1 MTIAVREDKAMAQD
15 AETSSASRLI
25 IVSNRLPV
33 TIRQGDEGDIAIT
46 RSAGGLATALA
57 RAHTEGDSVWIGWPG
72 DEFDNP
78 ETQKQIT
85 TLLREQYRCVPV
97 FLSQEDIDGFY
108 YGFSNRALWPLFHY
122 FESYFIYDEDAWESY
137 AEVNRLF
144 CDVIV
149 EHARGD
155 ELIWVH
161 DYQLFLLPGMLRQ
174 HLPEARIGFFLH
186 IPFPSSELFR
196 ILPCREALLRGLLG
210 ADLIGFQTFNY
221 LQNFL
226 WSVYRVLG
234 IDAETGFLPFGGRQ
248 ITFGVYPIGVDPQQ
262 FLTAI
267 HTDSDT
273 QRELARLDESIED
286 RKLLLGMDRLDYS
299 KGIPARLRA
308 YRRFLTDHPEWH
320 ERVTL
325 LQVAVPSREQVPAY
339 QELKRQ
345 VDELVG
351 EINGVYGTTTWIP
364 VQYVHRNLP
373 FPQIC
378 ALLRRAD
385 VALVTPLR
393 DGMNL
398 VAKEYVAC
406 QEERPGA
413 LIIAEFAGASAEMG
427 EAFFVNPYDEEGM
440 AARIYEVLSQP
451 ETVLRERMA
460 TLHKR
465 VCTHTVEVWADR
477 FLGALTDIPQSRLS
491 RILTG
496 PEYNRMLVAYRQA
509 HRRVFLLDYDGTLSP
524 LVGLRHHAAPDAAV
538 VELLQDLQS
547 DPRNVVAVVSS
558 RDRYILEQWLG
569 ECGCFLAAEH
579 GAWFF
584 DPAKHAWQDQIEEL
598 NDDWKSTVRPLLEN
612 VVEQTPGSV
621 LEEKQYSLAW
631 HYRLADPEFALWQA
645 RELSSQLQGMLAGS
659 ELQVQSGHKV
669 VEVKWAKVHKGLAAA
684 HVLEQAPEA
693 DFILA
698 IGDDHTDEDLFAAV
712 PEDQW
717 TVKVGMGVSS
727 ARFALLSPAEVIQ
740 LLRDLARTL

>member
-1 MTIAVREDKAMAQD
+1 MAQD
-15 AETSSASRLI
+15 VETCSASKLL

-33 TIRQGDEGDIAIT
+33 TIRQDDDGEIAIA

-57 RAHTEGDSVWIGWPG
+57 RAHTQGDSVWIGWPG
-72 DEFDNP
+72 DYFDDTT
-78 ETQKQIT
+78 TQEHISA
-85 TLLREQYRCVPV
+85 LLREQYRCLPV

-122 FESYFIYDEDAWESY
+122 FESYFVYDEEAWESY
-137 AEVNRLF
+137 VKVNQLF

-174 HLPEARIGFFLH
+174 HLPDVRIGFFLH

-196 ILPCREALLRGLLG
+196 VLPCREALLRGLLG

-221 LQNFL
+221 MQNFL

-248 ITFGVYPIGVDPQQ
+248 IAFGVHPIGIDPQQ

-267 HTDSDT
+267 HTDHDT
-273 QRELARLDESIED
+273 QEELARLDESIGD

-308 YRRFLTDHPEWH
+308 YRRFLAAHAEWH

-345 VDELVG
+345 VDELIG
-351 EINGVYGTTTWIP
+351 EINGVYGTTTWTP

-373 FPQIC
+373 FAQIC

-406 QEERPGA
+406 QEDRPGA
-413 LIIAEFAGASAEMG
+413 LIIAEFAGASSEMG

-440 AARIYEVLSQP
+440 AVRIYEVLSQP
-451 ETVLRERMA
+451 DSVLRERMA

-465 VCTHTVEVWADR
+465 VCTHTVDVWADT
-477 FLGALTDIPQSRLS
+477 FLGALTSIPQSRRSRTLTRQERC
-491 RILTG
+491 RILA
-496 PEYNRMLVAYRQA
+496 AYRQA
-509 HRRVFLLDYDGTLSP
+509 HRRVFLLDYDGTLAP
-524 LVGLRHHAAPDAAV
+524 LVDVRHQAAPDPEV
-538 VELLQDLQS
+538 VQLLHDLQG
-547 DPRNVVAVVSS
+547 DARNVVAVISS
-558 RDRYILEQWLG
+558 RDRRIIEQWLG
-569 ECGCFLAAEH
+569 QCGCFLAAEH

-584 DPAKHAWQDQIEEL
+584 DPAERIWTLHMEEL
-598 NDDWKSTVRPLLEN
+598 SEDWKSTVRPLLEH

-659 ELQVQSGHKV
+659 ELQVQSGNKV

-684 HVLEQAPEA
+684 HVMEQATGA

-717 TVKVGMGVSS
+717 TVKVGIGVSS
-727 ARFALLSPAEVIQ
+727 ARFALFSPAEVIQ
-740 LLRDLARTL
+740 LLRDLASTH